1 MGATVDPF
9 LLHAGA
15 PADDLRSFRKALGQF
30 TTGVTVVTTQV
41 DRQPAAVTVNSFSSV
56 SLEPPMVLWSLRR
69 QSGNMPAFRRAGHFA
84 VNVLAADQIDLA
96 NHFARAV
103 SDKFVACEWAEG
115 LGGAPL
121 LSGVA
126 AQFEC
131 RKLAEHDGGDH
142 VVFLGEVV
150 HYRCFDRMGLL
161 FSQGRYALAVDHP
174 GSPAD
179 LHLAAHPRDDFFMPL
194 LVRAYAYLSDAFA
207 DHHDAEGITTN
218 QSRVLAFLA
227 TRPGAS
233 VDAIASLTFLGQS
246 AAQDAIVN
254 LLAMG
259 CVAPRPPGA
268 LMITPEGTER
278 LRRIL
283 TRAHAFEEEK
293 LADLPKEDIEAT
305 RRVLRALASR
315 EGQ

>member
-1 MGATVDPF
+1 MADSADPF
-9 LLHAGA
+9 LLSAGA
-15 PADDLRSFRKALGQF
+15 PADDLRSYRQALGQF
-30 TTGVTVVTTQV
+30 TTGITVVAAQANG
-41 DRQPAAVTVNSFSSV
+41 QPAAVTVNSFSSV

-69 QSGNMPAFRRAGHFA
+69 KSSNMSAFRQAEHFA

-96 NHFARAV
+96 NQFARAAP
-103 SDKFVACEWAEG
+103 DKFGSSEWTGG

-121 LSGVA
+121 FSGVA

-131 RKLAEHDGGDH
+131 RKVAEHDGGDH
-142 VVFLGEVV
+142 VVFLGEVL

-174 GSPAD
+174 GRPDD
-179 LHLAAHPRDDFFMPL
+179 LPLTAHPRDDFFMPL

-207 DHHDAEGITTN
+207 DHHGAEGVTTN

-233 VDAIASLTFLGQS
+233 IDVTASMTFLGQS
-246 AAQDAIVN
+246 AVQDAITK

-268 LMITPEGTER
+268 LVITQEGLDR

-283 TRAHAFEEEK
+283 ARAHAFEEEK
-293 LADLPKEDIEAT
+293 LADLPKEDVAAT

-315 EGQ
+315 EGH